1 MNDSIKMCEGISDL
15 SDSYSGF
22 LIDQWGTLHN
32 GQCPYDGVIDA
43 LKMLKDRQKQIIIVS
58 NSGQRE
64 QQNRER
70 LSDMGFDENIFDHVV
85 TSAEV
90 TWKML
95 TKQDDGELSNIGSKC
110 LLLSRGGNRSIL
122 NNTDIETVENVE
134 DADFILLAGSDAPE
148 KLFENYYDPI
158 LKTASR
164 KRLKL
169 ICANPEMKVTIDGV
183 NYLGSGDIA
192 KRYTEFGGV
201 VTYIGKPFPYIYHHA
216 MNLFDNVLP
225 SQMIMIGDSLAHDVR
240 GAQSIGLD
248 SALIANG
255 VHAGSFKKI
264 QTTSDIRKILKMMGQ
279 NYGITPTYFVPKF
292 NWGKALPDRKNKR
305 KATKK

>member
-1 MNDSIKMCEGISDL
+1 MSDMIKICEGVSDL

-32 GQCPYDGVIDA
+32 GQRPYDGVIDT
-43 LKMLKDRQKQIIIVS
+43 LKMLKDRGKQLIIVS

-64 QQNRER
+64 EQNRER
-70 LSDMGFDENIFDHVV
+70 LSQMGFDESIFNHVV

-90 TWKML
+90 AWKML
-95 TKQDDGELSNIGSKC
+95 SKQDNGELSDIGTKC
-110 LLLSRGGNRSIL
+110 FLMTRDNNRSIL
-122 NNTDIETVENVE
+122 NDTDITTVDDIE
-134 DADFILLAGSDAPE
+134 DADFILLAGSDAPD

-183 NYLGSGDIA
+183 HYLGSGDIA

-216 MNLFDNVLP
+216 MNLFEDVLP
-225 SQMIMIGDSLAHDVR
+225 SQMIMIGDSLPHDVR
-240 GAQSIGLD
+240 GAHLVGLD
-248 SALIANG
+248 SAMVANG
-255 VHAGSFKKI
+255 VHSGSFRKI
-264 QTTSDIRKILKMMGQ
+264 QTTGDIRKVLKMMAQ
-279 NYGITPTYFVPKF
+279 NYGITPTYFIPKF

-305 KATKK
+305 KSPKK